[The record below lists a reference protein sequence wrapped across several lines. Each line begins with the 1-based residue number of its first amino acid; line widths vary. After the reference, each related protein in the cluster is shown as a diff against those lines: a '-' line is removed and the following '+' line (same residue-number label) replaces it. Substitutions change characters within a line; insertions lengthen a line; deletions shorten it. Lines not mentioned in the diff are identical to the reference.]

1 MILQQFQK
9 RLNNIGLDNFILA
22 LFAVVLLAYLFPQLG
37 TESSFLP
44 LKPISNIG
52 VSLIFFFYG
61 LKLSPDKLKAGLK
74 NIPLHFLV
82 QGSTFVLFPVIVWL
96 TSLVFRPASDNLI
109 WTGIFFIAALPSTV
123 SSSVVMVSIAK
134 GNIPAAIFNASISS
148 LVGVF
153 MTPLIMG
160 FFLSATESG
169 MDLTQIILDLIIQV
183 IVPVGAGIIL
193 RPYLGKY
200 VVKAGNSLRIFDQS
214 IILLIVYRSFCSSFD
229 QGLYEQIAVT
239 TLITISTTMFIL
251 FLTVYFSINKIS
263 QLLNFSQED
272 TITAAFCG
280 SKKSLVHGTVMSSV
294 LFKGNTSV
302 GVILL
307 PMMIYHTIQLI
318 ASSLIAQKLGKR
330 IES

>member
-1 MILQQFQK
+1 MILQQIQK
-9 RLNNIGLDNFILA
+9 RLNAFGLDNFILA
-22 LFAVVLLAYLFPQLG
+22 LFAVVLLAYLFPQWG

-44 LKPISNIG
+44 LKQISNIG

-61 LKLSPDKLKAGLK
+61 LKLSPDKLRAGLK

-82 QGSTFVLFPVIVWL
+82 QGSTFILFPVIVWIA
-96 TSLVFRPASDNLI
+96 SLFFRPAANDYI
-109 WTGIFFIAALPSTV
+109 WTGIFFIATLPSTV

-153 MTPLIMG
+153 MTPVIMG
-160 FFLSATESG
+160 FFLSTSESG
-169 MDLTQIILDLIIQV
+169 MDLTQVILDLVIQV
-183 IVPVGAGIIL
+183 IVPVGAGIL
-193 RPYLGKY
+193 LHPYLGKL
-200 VVKAGNSLRIFDQS
+200 VVKAGNSLKVFDQS

-229 QGLYEQIAVT
+229 QGLYDQIAAT
-239 TLITISTTMFIL
+239 TLIIISVSMFVL
-251 FLTVYFSINKIS
+251 FLAVYVSINQIS
-263 QLLNFSQED
+263 RLLNFSKED

-318 ASSLIAQKLGKR
+318 ASSIIAQRLGNR
-330 IES
+330 DN